1 MFYVEKNEEVTRNY
15 KKKYENNQNDNYEE
29 FENDN
34 INFRRAE

>member
-1 MFYVEKNEEVTRNY
+1 MKKLIGII
-15 KKKYENNQNDNYEE
+15 KKKYENNKNENYEE